1 MLLVIIFLVPILS
14 GNISFEIIW
23 NNYGKT
29 KNEKNETNSF
39 LSFILM
45 YDVTLSISF
54 TFPRDQQLPR
64 VAKFKENVFEICMI
78 AFAVSGNSYSLIK

>member
-1 MLLVIIFLVPILS
+1 
-14 GNISFEIIW
+14 
-23 NNYGKT
+23 
-29 KNEKNETNSF
+29 
-39 LSFILM
+39 M

-78 AFAVSGNSYSLIK
+78 VFAVSGNSYSLIK